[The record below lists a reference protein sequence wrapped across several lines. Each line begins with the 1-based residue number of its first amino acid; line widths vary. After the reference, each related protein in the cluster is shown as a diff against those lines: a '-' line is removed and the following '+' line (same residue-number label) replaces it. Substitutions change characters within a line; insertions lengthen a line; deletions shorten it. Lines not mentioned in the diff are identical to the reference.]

1 MLSYN
6 TLVEDITMI
15 KFFYTPTKHPGYGVL
30 FGIIVGGTLLVSA
43 GLINSKLNQVAETRH
58 VKTQA
63 NINQAA
69 DAFLAAWENATNYFK
84 SQLDAS
90 QPVNIGTT
98 TTGNITIAADP
109 ANITG
114 TTQPIATYT
123 ATVTGKSGN
132 NYWLSVATTTQGNT
146 TVTEKIY
153 NYVPTPA
160 FNCRFVETRILEGQL
175 DTISDSDLISY
186 AQNGCALQSDK
197 GKPFVDTGS
206 ETIDYGTGSP
216 YTTTYTAPAGSG
228 TLNLNNLTTC
238 VATVN
243 NNYDLVK
250 LRDITAGS
258 TLISTANSNRSILAG
273 NIANSYMLLY
283 GGAFQQRIL
292 IDNLNT
298 STINGLASKGI
309 IVKINADD
317 MVLSNIYGFNN
328 NDSVVVANKDIN
340 NSGVYLYEGDN
351 QFAFKTAKTSYISG
365 YAGNDSAYFQSLITS
380 STVHLGNGNNTVF
393 CNNLYGICDG
403 LTTSYIYTGTGN
415 DFIVI
420 NNTLK
425 VGSII
430 HAGLGNN
437 IVYFKGASGVSPT
450 YAYGKS
456 LVILDGD
463 LTNSGIYTTP
473 ASGSVLLKKSSGVV
487 SGSVISGFTRTINF

>member
-1 MLSYN
+1 
-6 TLVEDITMI
+6 MI

-43 GLINSKLNQVAETRH
+43 SLINSKLNQVAETRH

-114 TTQPIATYT
+114 ATQPIATYT

-197 GKPFVDTGS
+197 GTPFVDTGT

-238 VATVN
+238 VTTINTNHNV
-243 NNYDLVK
+243 VK
-250 LRDITAGS
+250 LLDATSTSTIT
-258 TLISTANSNRSILAG
+258 STAATNRIIYAR
-273 NIANSYMLLY
+273 NI
-283 GGAFQQRIL
+283 
-292 IDNLNT
+292 LNT
-298 STINGLASKGI
+298 STTLLGSAYPQKIVADQLNTAPVNGALAGGFSIKANSSP
-309 IVKINADD
+309 IVSSTILGSANRDTIVA
-317 MVLSNIYGFNN
+317 VNN
-328 NDSVVVANKDIN
+328 NIN
-340 NSGVYLYEGDN
+340 SSTINLADGDN
-351 QFAFKTAKTSYISG
+351 TIVGKQLFNSPIVTLNG
-365 YAGNDSAYFQSLITS
+365 YDSIYFQSMASFS
-380 STVHLGNGNNTVF
+380 SLTLNNGSNIVF
-393 CNNLYGICDG
+393 CNTLYGACQG
-403 LTTSYIYTGTGN
+403 LNQSFIITGTGN

-420 NNTLK
+420 NGNLTSVSSINT
-425 VGSII
+425 
-430 HAGLGNN
+430 GLGND
-437 IVYFKGASGVSPT
+437 IISVKSISGSPGVSSIVT
-450 YAYGKS
+450 LGKA
-456 LVILDGD
+456 LVIIDGD
-463 LTNSGIYTTP
+463 ITNSTVSAFVG
-473 ASGSVLLKKSSGVV
+473 SGSVLLKKSSGVV